1 MQINWKKAESRIE
14 PALVDATSSIDGVYI
29 RKNIESETRLDNEE
43 KEYTIFVYDEAFLTK
58 NEYEQYSMIEDIAEK
73 VSLKHE
79 NDIID
84 AYTLQLIEGGIL

>member
-14 PALVDATSSIDGVYI
+14 PALIDATSSIDGVYI
-29 RKNIESETRLDNEE
+29 RQNIESETRLDNDNQ
-43 KEYTIFVYDEAFLTK
+43 EYTIFVYDEAFLTPD
-58 NEYEQYSMIEDIAEK
+58 EYARYSLIEDVAEK
-73 VSLKHE
+73 VSFKHE

>member
-14 PALVDATSSIDGVYI
+14 PALIDATSSIDGVYI
-29 RKNIESETRLDNEE
+29 RQNIESEIRLDNDN
-43 KEYTIFVYDEAFLTK
+43 KEYTIFVYDEAFLTPD
-58 NEYEQYSMIEDIAEK
+58 EYARYSLIEDVAEK